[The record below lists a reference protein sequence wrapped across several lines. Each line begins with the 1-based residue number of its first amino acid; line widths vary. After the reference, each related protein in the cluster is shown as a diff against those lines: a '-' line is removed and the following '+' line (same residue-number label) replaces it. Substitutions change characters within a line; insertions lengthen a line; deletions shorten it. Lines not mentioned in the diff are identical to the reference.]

1 MAGEMTMIPM
11 MLALVVLSVVIAV
24 GLYVSERLVN
34 IIRYDKLLAQRMVD
48 YSGFV
53 DLGTQRD

>member
-1 MAGEMTMIPM
+1 MIPL

-24 GLYVSERLVN
+24 GLYVSERLVST
-34 IIRYDKLLAQRMVD
+34 IRYDKLLAQRMVD

-53 DLGTQRD
+53 DLSTQRD

>member
-1 MAGEMTMIPM
+1 MAGEMTMIPL

-48 YSGFV
+48 YCGFV

>member
-1 MAGEMTMIPM
+1 MIPL